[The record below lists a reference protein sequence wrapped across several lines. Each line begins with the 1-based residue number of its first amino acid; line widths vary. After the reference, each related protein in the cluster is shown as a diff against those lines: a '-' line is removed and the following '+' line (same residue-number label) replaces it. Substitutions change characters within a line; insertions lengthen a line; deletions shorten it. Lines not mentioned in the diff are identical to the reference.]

1 MKNQK
6 YNNKKVY
13 LDLNIFI
20 DLKYDENG
28 NNIILKSKEH
38 GFKYYYSF
46 GHIYD
51 FLSADENQLKNELKN
66 IERIVDNN
74 YIHYLTHKNKILP
87 QYSYPISNV
96 NTINKSKSKILNN
109 KIYDN
114 LDQYI
119 EKTLHIT
126 NSIYTA
132 K

>member
-46 GHIYD
+46 GHI
-51 FLSADENQLKNELKN
+51 
-66 IERIVDNN
+66 
-74 YIHYLTHKNKILP
+74 
-87 QYSYPISNV
+87 
-96 NTINKSKSKILNN
+96 
-109 KIYDN
+109 
-114 LDQYI
+114 
-119 EKTLHIT
+119 
-126 NSIYTA
+126 
-132 K
+132 